1 MFGRQTEGGLA
12 IAFGDIFD
20 SLSQI
25 RTRHPISDPPNSTP
39 TNANLLSNLLM
50 RQIAIGNQLN
60 Q

>member
-1 MFGRQTEGGLA
+1 MSSRQTEGGLA
-12 IAFGDIFD
+12 IAFGDIVD

-25 RTRHPISDPPNSTP
+25 RPRQAIGDPPNSTP